1 MTHRLVGTEGESE
14 GERSSTHL
22 LTFTRLPP
30 PGGERSEC
38 DEPPSPSWPGPQK
51 PQAHNE
57 CHTVVTTCTFMGRR
71 EGEREGTRSP
81 VMKHPL

>member
-1 MTHRLVGTEGESE
+1 MCPVVLKGLYDTHTCWEGMRE

-30 PGGERSEC
+30 LGGERSEY
-38 DEPPSPSWPGPQK
+38 DEPRSPSWPGPQE

-57 CHTVVTTCTFMGRR
+57 RHTVVTTCTFMGKR
-71 EGEREGTRSP
+71 GERG
-81 VMKHPL
+81 VC